1 MQGGKTDSAYNPAGV
16 IGPALL
22 CLFAAAC
29 TPSGGSSLATGV
41 AGNPVAP
48 TIPGIMAEVA
58 SQSSRTPGA
67 VASTGGSPQ
76 AVVAGQTAA
85 AAQAGGAPASP
96 TTTTVPSTASQAMA
110 SAVGGDAILPEQV
123 SYVPTPS
130 PADTVAAMPQSASAS
145 SPAQAAD
152 ANAGEAASDAAVQTI
167 MASVAAPVPMPRP
180 AIAEDGNTQS
190 NEAEAAPAVTAF
202 TTPAKPVQPQKK
214 GFFALLFGGAS
225 TAQKSTVPQPAS
237 SQPAQP
243 SPTQQ
248 AAAVPT
254 PSPSPIPQGGVKPLI
269 DENAPARPI
278 VQLVSAQIPASPLA
292 ASGPARSP
300 SGSDNA
306 LPGVRSQ
313 SSLFEITRK
322 SGTGDDSDVDISED
336 DNEPVRVASAG
347 GLARLDPHGL
357 LLQRQTVDTACLKP
371 GLVGILKEI
380 EQHFGHKLIVT
391 SGYRS
396 PVHNAAAHGAL
407 NSLHMFCA
415 AADVQMP
422 GVSKWQLA
430 DYARSLP
437 GRGGVGTYCYTDSV
451 HIDIGP
457 ERDWNWRCRRRH
469 RR

>member
-1 MQGGKTDSAYNPAGV
+1 MQGGKPGSAYNSAV
-16 IGPALL
+16 AIGPALF
-22 CLFAAAC
+22 CLLAAAC

-41 AGNPVAP
+41 AGNPAP

-58 SQSSRTPGA
+58 SQDSRTPA
-67 VASTGGSPQ
+67 SPQ
-76 AVVAGQTAA
+76 PGGRQASVAGQTAPQSGAAVPTTPATALVSSA
-85 AAQAGGAPASP
+85 AAQ
-96 TTTTVPSTASQAMA
+96 TATPN
-110 SAVGGDAILPEQV
+110 GDAVLPDQV
-123 SYVPTPS
+123 KSVPTPS
-130 PADTVAAMPQSASAS
+130 PAEAVAATPQAA
-145 SPAQAAD
+145 PAAPVAERAD
-152 ANAGEAASDAAVQTI
+152 ANAGGTSSDTAVQAV

-180 AIAEDGNTQS
+180 AVADESAQP
-190 NEAEAAPAVTAF
+190 AAASAVTAF
-202 TTPAKPVQPQKK
+202 AAPAKPAQPPKR
-214 GFFALLFGGAS
+214 GFFAVLFGGAS
-225 TAQKSTVPQPAS
+225 TAQKPGAPQQAS
-237 SQPAQP
+237 SPPAQP
-243 SPTQQ
+243 APSPTLET
-248 AAAVPT
+248 AAIPT
-254 PSPSPIPQGGVKPLI
+254 PSPSPIPQGGIKPLI
-269 DENAPARPI
+269 DARAPAKPL
-278 VQLVSAQIPASPLA
+278 VQLASVEPQASPLV
-292 ASGPARSP
+292 ASGPARSL
-300 SGSDNA
+300 SESDNA

-357 LLQRQTVDTACLKP
+357 LLQRQTVETACLKP
-371 GLVGILKEI
+371 GLVSILKQI

-457 ERDWNWRCRRRH
+457 ERDWNWRCRRR
-469 RR
+469 RRR

>member
-1 MQGGKTDSAYNPAGV
+1 M
-16 IGPALL
+16 
-22 CLFAAAC
+22 
-29 TPSGGSSLATGV
+29 AT
-41 AGNPVAP
+41 
-48 TIPGIMAEVA
+48 
-58 SQSSRTPGA
+58 
-67 VASTGGSPQ
+67 
-76 AVVAGQTAA
+76 
-85 AAQAGGAPASP
+85 
-96 TTTTVPSTASQAMA
+96 
-110 SAVGGDAILPEQV
+110 GGDAVLPEQV
-123 SYVPTPS
+123 DYVPTPS
-130 PADTVAAMPQSASAS
+130 PVEAVATVPQSAPVS

-152 ANAGEAASDAAVQTI
+152 ANASEAASDAAVRTI

-180 AIAEDGNTQS
+180 AVVEDEDTQS
-190 NEAEAAPAVTAF
+190 GQTEAAPAVTAF
-202 TTPAKPVQPQKK
+202 ATPAKPVQPPKK

-225 TAQKSTVPQPAS
+225 TAQKPTSPQPASSQPAS

-243 SPTQQ
+243 ASQRSRQAASSPTPQ

-254 PSPSPIPQGGVKPLI
+254 PSPSPIPQGGIKPLI

-292 ASGPARSP
+292 ESGPARTP
-300 SGSDNA
+300 SGSNDA

-322 SGTGDDSDVDISED
+322 SGTGDNSDVDISED

-469 RR
+469 RHRH

>member
-1 MQGGKTDSAYNPAGV
+1 MPAGKKGSAHNPAV
-16 IGPALL
+16 AIGPALL

-29 TPSGGSSLATGV
+29 TPSGGSSLATSV
-41 AGNPVAP
+41 AGNPAP
-48 TIPGIMAEVA
+48 TIPAIMAEVA
-58 SQSSRTPGA
+58 AQAKAPAATPPTSGSQANA
-67 VASTGGSPQ
+67 VVEQ
-76 AVVAGQTAA
+76 AVPQGGAAPTAMASSPASQTAA
-85 AAQAGGAPASP
+85 AA
-96 TTTTVPSTASQAMA
+96 TNDDTV
-110 SAVGGDAILPEQV
+110 LPDQI
-123 SYVPTPS
+123 SSVPTPN
-130 PADTVAAMPQSASAS
+130 PAEAVAAIAQSPS
-145 SPAQAAD
+145 SPAQTAD
-152 ANAGEAASDAAVQTI
+152 ANASGTAGDAATQTV
-167 MASVAAPVPMPRP
+167 MASAPVPVPRP
-180 AIAEDGNTQS
+180 ASADESAQP
-190 NEAEAAPAVTAF
+190 AAASAMTAF
-202 TTPAKPVQPQKK
+202 AAPAKPVQPPKK
-214 GFFALLFGGAS
+214 GFFALLFGGTS
-225 TAQKSTVPQPAS
+225 TAQKPTAPQPAS
-237 SQPAQP
+237 SPSAQPASQP
-243 SPTQQ
+243 SQQ
-248 AAAVPT
+248 TSPSQTPQTASVPT
-254 PSPSPIPQGGVKPLI
+254 PSPSPIPQGGIKPII

-278 VQLVSAQIPASPLA
+278 VQLASAQIPASSLA
-292 ASGPARSP
+292 ASGPAHSS
-300 SGSDNA
+300 SGRDNA

-357 LLQRQTVDTACLKP
+357 LLQRQTVETACLKP
-371 GLVGILKEI
+371 GLVSILKEI

-415 AADVQMP
+415 AADVQME